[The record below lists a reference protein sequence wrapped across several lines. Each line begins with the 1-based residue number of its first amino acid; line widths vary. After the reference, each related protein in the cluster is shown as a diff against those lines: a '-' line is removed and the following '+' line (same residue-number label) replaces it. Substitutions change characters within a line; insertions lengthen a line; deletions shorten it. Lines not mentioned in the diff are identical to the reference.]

1 MNDKFEISLV
11 GLVIKNN
18 QYQLDESSLSEPN
31 AGLIIKGNKMFTL
44 LQALKIVK
52 DVNKYMPNLSTGEF
66 KTKVDGI
73 KFNCNLVRA

>member
-1 MNDKFEISLV
+1 MNDKFEIALV

-18 QYQLDESSLSEPN
+18 QYQLNESNPN
-31 AGLIIKGNKMFTL
+31 ACLIIKANKMFTMVE
-44 LQALKIVK
+44 ALKIVK

-73 KFNCNLVRA
+73 KFNCNLARA